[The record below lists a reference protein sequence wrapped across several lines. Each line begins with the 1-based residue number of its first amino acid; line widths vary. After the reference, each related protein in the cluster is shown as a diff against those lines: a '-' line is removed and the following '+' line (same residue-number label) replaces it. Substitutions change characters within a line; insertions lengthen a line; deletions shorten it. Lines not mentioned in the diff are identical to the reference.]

1 MIIKVVVVLL
11 TIIPSTIIG
20 AIIANSITDNKW
32 AIPLTKMK
40 VGGVIGGILVY
51 IGIFS
56 SPYVVI
62 ATTLVPLSTN
72 IPALLY
78 NWNKNRQRENALDG
92 EYGNLTQWG
101 AELSEEGDDEFV
113 IAMNGLTRE
122 DRMEIGIIADT
133 KSELR
138 EKTIERFNEEVEEQ

>member
-1 MIIKVVVVLL
+1 MIIKIVIVLL

-20 AIIANSITDNKW
+20 ATIANSITDNKW

-40 VGGVIGGILVY
+40 VGGFIGGILIYV
-51 IGIFS
+51 GIFS
-56 SPYVVI
+56 SLYVAI
-62 ATTLVPLSTN
+62 ATTLVPLTTN

-78 NWNKNRQRENALDG
+78 NWNQSRQRENALDG
-92 EYGNLTQWG
+92 EYGDLTRWG
-101 AELSEEGDDEFV
+101 AELSEEGDEEFV

-122 DRMEIGIIADT
+122 DRMEIGVIADT

-138 EKTIERFNEEVEEQ
+138 EKVIERFNEEVEEQ